1 MESRVRL
8 HKAAYMLKTAGA
20 LDFRE
25 TLFKYHHYGPYSRP
39 LSDTLQDAIA
49 SGLVQEKCVE
59 FGDEQSRYSY
69 ELTSAGREWLEE
81 NADDIDKHVLKL
93 APLFKDV
100 HWRVMELA
108 ATALF
113 VEQDEELPGRGK
125 ALDRAIELKP
135 ACADFRADAENLLGR
150 IVL

>member
-1 MESRVRL
+1 
-8 HKAAYMLKTAGA
+8 MLKTAGA
-20 LDFRE
+20 GDFRE
-25 TLFKYHHYGPYSRP
+25 TSFKYHHYGPYSRP

-49 SGLVQEKCVE
+49 SGLLKEKQVE
-59 FGDEQSRYSY
+59 FGDEQSKYIY
-69 ELTSAGREWLEE
+69 ELTGAGKDWLKE
-81 NADDIDKHVLKL
+81 NVDSIDKHVLKL

-113 VEQDEELPGRGK
+113 VEQDEELSDREE

-135 ACADFRADAENLLGR
+135 ACAEFRSDAEHLLGQ
-150 IVL
+150 IEF